1 MVAGWVNTN
10 LTKFVLAMHTTLV
23 NMVVINSAIRSYEMN
38 IGRSINVAL
47 AKNDMKKSDLV
58 KSFGWSAAY
67 VSRICRSP
75 EMGMGSIQ
83 KLAEFFGMQVSE
95 FIGLGEDKA

>member
-1 MVAGWVNTN
+1 MAAGEVNTN
-10 LTKFVLAMHTTLV
+10 LTKFVIAMHTTLV

-47 AKNDMKKSDLV
+47 AKKDMKKSDLV

-95 FIGLGEDKA
+95 FIGLGEDK

>member
-1 MVAGWVNTN
+1 MVAGEVKIN
-10 LTKFVLAMHTTLV
+10 LTNFVLAMRTALV
-23 NMVVINSAIRSYEMN
+23 NIVVINSAMRSQEMN

-47 AKNDMKKSDLV
+47 AKKDMKKADLV

-95 FIGLGEDKA
+95 FIGLGEDK

>member
-1 MVAGWVNTN
+1 
-10 LTKFVLAMHTTLV
+10 MHTVLV
-23 NMVVINSAIRSYEMN
+23 NIVAINSAIRGYAMN

-47 AKNDMKKSDLV
+47 AKRDMKKADLA

-95 FIGLGEDKA
+95 FIALGEGK

>member
-1 MVAGWVNTN
+1 MAAGEVNTN

-38 IGRSINVAL
+38 NGRSINVAL
-47 AKNDMKKSDLV
+47 TKKDMKKSDLV
-58 KSFGWSAAY
+58 KSFGWSASY

-95 FIGLGEDKA
+95 FIGLGEGK